1 QGMGWQILSCRI
13 CFSAFRPLLFRSP
26 VLRFG
31 TSTLKGT
38 LRLKVLPKL
47 AFICLGFREASL
59 HVASC
64 QKKTT
69 LTDTRPLPYSK
80 CRADHLYLNYLL
92 WKLCFAV
99 HLGLRALILMLRFGP
114 LLVLYPICFMSTG
127 FAAIWRDQLLKATET
142 SGPTFIKLGQWFSTR
157 QDLFSTQICDMF
169 SKLHVHVIPHTWDY
183 TKHCF
188 RSAFGASW
196 KEIFKME
203 SKDPMG
209 LGCLTQVYRAYT
221 DPRNINNLEF
231 QKLVEDF
238 EKEDLFE
245 AWEIFRLK
253 GIFQHLFG
261 DRRETFLHQSHKE
274 GFNGPHRL
282 QPVEE
287 YNGPGKQLHC
297 IPVAIKVLHP
307 GIEHQVALDLI
318 IMKAGSWLLS
328 LLPKLKWLRL
338 PEVIEE
344 FEILMRRQIDLRYEA
359 ENLER
364 FRENFKDVESVRFP
378 MPLRPF
384 VTKRVLVET
393 FEDSEPIS
401 QYLKEHEHNGL
412 KQWLARM
419 GVKMLLKMIL
429 VDNFVHGDLHLGKLR
444 VQGAGQLDLRC
455 EEKTSLV
462 DMCDTLVVNVQ
473 PSCCPFKLVFLGA
486 DIVAQLQPPPPDNI
500 KATFNAIIETQEEWI
515 AELFLAHAR
524 ASEGWNTQHL
534 KSEMVQLVM
543 ETRKSAISLGKVQV
557 GDFLAQVLHLL
568 KTHKVKMESNAAVII
583 ITLMVVESLGK
594 SLDPKL
600 DMLDLVRPLLLE
612 SSIHF

>member
-1 QGMGWQILSCRI
+1 MNRAFNYTKYTSVQSSSTQSKMSAFLLNGRI

-393 FEDSEPIS
+393 FE
-401 QYLKEHEHNGL
+401 
-412 KQWLARM
+412 
-419 GVKMLLKMIL
+419 
-429 VDNFVHGDLHLGKLR
+429 
-444 VQGAGQLDLRC
+444 
-455 EEKTSLV
+455 
-462 DMCDTLVVNVQ
+462 
-473 PSCCPFKLVFLGA
+473 
-486 DIVAQLQPPPPDNI
+486 
-500 KATFNAIIETQEEWI
+500 EEWI